1 VTARLLLVRHGQT
14 TSNLNMVLDSRPP
27 GPPLTDLGRNQ
38 ARELAGALADE
49 PVVAVHASTAVR
61 AQQTA
66 APLAARHGLSVS
78 VLDGV
83 HEVFLGDLEGHDS
96 QEALAE
102 FARVF
107 GCWLGGDL
115 AVPMPGGETGQQV
128 LDRYLGAVHRVTDHQ
143 DGSVVV
149 VSHGG
154 AIRLAALALAQGVQP
169 ELARAGLLPNTGR
182 VVLERDPA
190 TPTGWRCVAW
200 SGLDLPASPAA

>member
-1 VTARLLLVRHGQT
+1 MTARLLLVRHGQT

-27 GPPLTDLGRNQ
+27 GPPLTDLGRTQ
-38 ARELAGALADE
+38 ARELADALAVE
-49 PVVAVHASTAVR
+49 PVIAVHASTAVR

-66 APLAARHGLSVS
+66 APVAERHGLSVS

-83 HEVFLGDLEGHDS
+83 QEVFLGDLEGHDS
-96 QEALAE
+96 KPALAE
-102 FARVF
+102 FARVY
-107 GCWLGGDL
+107 GCWMSGQLS
-115 AVPMPGGETGQQV
+115 VPMPGGETGEQV
-128 LDRYLGAVHRVTDHQ
+128 LDRYLAAVDRITDHR
-143 DGSVVV
+143 DGSVVL

-200 SGLDLPASPAA
+200 SGLDLPDSPAA